1 MNNLNLETLSNLKA
15 SWKGYL
21 YNVENIYIYDE
32 LISIYKNNPMEDD
45 VFHVNLND
53 VELIT
58 K

>member
-1 MNNLNLETLSNLKA
+1 MNNLNLKTLSNLKA
-15 SWKGYL
+15 SWKGDL

-32 LISIYKNNPMEDD
+32 MISIYKNNPMEDD